1 MSLKRRLKRKKKVC
15 LNVAVKMYVIRSCF
29 KNSTI
34 TKHWRLLRRIK
45 LEVTENFDSAIK
57 KYLSV
62 KTKSPQVGPN

>member
-1 MSLKRRLKRKKKVC
+1 
-15 LNVAVKMYVIRSCF
+15 MYVIRSCF
-29 KNSTI
+29 KNSAI